1 MSADETDRLL
11 AGEPLGLNGY
21 DIRGTWRRPELL
33 VEETNDCPEFPLD
46 ALPSWL
52 GRYCESVSEVVQTP
66 HDLAGLLGL
75 SVLAV
80 CAAKRCRVA
89 VDPGW
94 TEPLNLYAV
103 AAMAASER
111 KSPVYSKMTAPIRR
125 HEAAAQLA
133 AAPQVAGADL
143 ERRVLAGRLAAA
155 EKSAVNSKLKKDRD
169 MGLSEA
175 KVLAD
180 ELARLPLLK
189 SPRLLADDVTPERL
203 AGLLSEQSGRMAVMS
218 SEGDIFATISGRYS
232 GGVGNYGVFLLGYSD
247 PLLKVDRVTRE
258 GFSVP
263 WPALTLALT
272 VQPPVVAECA
282 ADSRMQSRGLLGRFL
297 WAMPKSRVG
306 YRAVRDKAPQI
317 QGARDY
323 DEAITRLLNMAPDPF
338 QDDDQRWRLMH
349 LSAGA
354 RRLHLDLRRQIEP
367 RLAKHQDLAEIATW
381 AGKLAGNTA
390 RIMGLIHL
398 ATHIEHPEPWS
409 LEISTETAAAACRIA
424 RWAIPHA
431 EAALTPRILQHS
443 DAQHV
448 LEWLLQ
454 QPADV
459 LKQTDIHKG
468 ARRRGWTVKDHLE
481 PALHKLAERG
491 WIRLQDT
498 KKKGRGR
505 PAIIWTINPLARMP
519 VEAK

>member
-1 MSADETDRLL
+1 MMRDDTDRLL
-11 AGEPLGLNGY
+11 AGEPLTLNGY
-21 DIRGTWRRPELL
+21 DLRGTWRPPELL
-33 VEETNDCPEFPLD
+33 VEQTTDRPEFPLD

-133 AAPQVAGADL
+133 AAPQVAAADL

-155 EKSAVNSKLKKDRD
+155 EKSAVSSKLSRDRD
-169 MGLSEA
+169 LALQEA

-180 ELARLPLLK
+180 ELARLPLVK

-203 AGLLSEQSGRMAVMS
+203 AGLLSEQAGRMAVMS
-218 SEGDIFATISGRYS
+218 SEGDIFATIAGRYS

-247 PLLKVDRVTRE
+247 PLLKVDRVTRA
-258 GFSVP
+258 GFSVA

-272 VQPPVVAECA
+272 VQPSVVAECA
-282 ADSRMQSRGLLGRFL
+282 SDSRMQSRGLLGRFL

-306 YRAVRDKAPQI
+306 YRAVRDTAPEI
-317 QGARDY
+317 QGGRDY
-323 DEAITRLLNMAPDPF
+323 DEAITRLLSLTADPH
-338 QDDDQRWRLMH
+338 QDDDQRWRLMR

-367 RLAKHQDLAEIATW
+367 RLAPHQDLADISTW

-390 RIMGLIHL
+390 RIMGLLHL
-398 ATHIEHPEPWS
+398 AEHLEHPEPWT
-409 LEISTETAAAACRIA
+409 LEISTATAAAACRIA

-431 EAALTPRILQHS
+431 EAALTPTVLQHS

-454 QPADV
+454 QPADE
-459 LKQTDIHKG
+459 LSQSAIHKG
-468 ARRRGWTVKDHLE
+468 ARRRGWTVRDHLE
-481 PALHKLAERG
+481 PALAKLAERG
-491 WIRLQDT
+491 WIRRADPP
-498 KKKGRGR
+498 KAGRGR
-505 PAIIWTINPLARMP
+505 PSKRWAINPLARLP
-519 VEAK
+519 PEAK

>member
-1 MSADETDRLL
+1 VIQDDTDRLL
-11 AGEPLGLNGY
+11 AGQALDLSSY
-21 DIRGTWRRPELL
+21 DMRGTWRQPELL
-33 VEETNDCPEFPLD
+33 AEQTNSCPEFPLD

-52 GRYCESVSEVVQTP
+52 SRYCASVSEVVQTP

-80 CAAKRCRVA
+80 ASAKRCRVA
-89 VDPGW
+89 VNSSW
-94 TEPLNLYAV
+94 SEPLNLYAV

-111 KSPVYSKMTAPIRR
+111 KSPVYSKMTGPIRR
-125 HEAAAQLA
+125 HEAASQMLA
-133 AAPQVAGADL
+133 APHVAAAEL
-143 ERRVLAGRLAAA
+143 ERRVLAGRLAGA
-155 EKSAVNSKLKKDRD
+155 EKNAISGKTNRDRD
-169 MGLSEA
+169 LALGEA
-175 KVLAD
+175 KLLAD
-180 ELARLPLLK
+180 ELARLPIVK

-203 AGLLSEQSGRMAVMS
+203 AGLLSEQGGRMAVMS

-272 VQPPVVAECA
+272 VQPSVVAECA

-297 WAMPKSRVG
+297 WAMPQSRVG
-306 YRAVRDKAPQI
+306 FRAVRDNAPEI
-317 QGARDY
+317 QGGRDY
-323 DEAITRLLNMAPDPF
+323 DEAITTMLNMAPDPH
-338 QDDDQRWRLMH
+338 QDDDQNWRMMR
-349 LSAGA
+349 LSEGA
-354 RRLHLDLRRQIEP
+354 RRLHLDLRREIEP
-367 RLAKHQDLAEIATW
+367 RLAKHQDLSEIATW

-398 ATHIEHPEPWS
+398 AKHIHNPEPWR
-409 LEISTETAAAACRIA
+409 LDISKATAEAACRIA

-431 EAALTPRILQHS
+431 EAALTPTIIQHS
-443 DAQHV
+443 DALHV
-448 LEWLLQ
+448 LEWLLE

-459 LKQTDIHKG
+459 LTQTAIHKG

-481 PALHKLAERG
+481 PALGKLAERN
-491 WIRLQDT
+491 WIRVAD
-498 KKKGRGR
+498 KPKGGRGR
-505 PAIIWTINPLARMP
+505 PSKRWAINPLARCP
-519 VEAK
+519 EAK

>member
-1 MSADETDRLL
+1 MIQDDTDRLL
-11 AGEPLGLNGY
+11 AGKPLSASSY
-21 DIRGTWRRPELL
+21 DLRGTWRPPELL
-33 VEETNDCPEFPLD
+33 AEQTNSCPEFPLD

-94 TEPLNLYAV
+94 SEPLNLYAV

-111 KSPVYSKMTAPIRR
+111 KSPVYSKMTGPIRR

-155 EKSAVNSKLKKDRD
+155 EKCAVTGKLERDRALAL
-169 MGLSEA
+169 GEA
-175 KVLAD
+175 KMLAD

-258 GFSVP
+258 GFSVA

-272 VQPPVVAECA
+272 VQPSVVAECA

-297 WAMPKSRVG
+297 WAMPQSRVG
-306 YRAVRDKAPQI
+306 YRAVRDTAPQI

-323 DEAITRLLNMAPDPF
+323 DEAITRMLGMAPDPH
-338 QDDDQRWRLMH
+338 QDDDQRWRMMH
-349 LSAGA
+349 LSPGA

-398 ATHIEHPEPWS
+398 AEHIEHPEPWT
-409 LEISTETAAAACRIA
+409 LPISTATAAAACRIA

-431 EAALTPRILQHS
+431 EAALTPTILQHS
-443 DAQHV
+443 DALHV

-454 QPADV
+454 QPADI
-459 LKQTDIHKG
+459 LSQTEIHKG

-481 PALHKLAERG
+481 PALDKLAERG
-491 WIRLQDT
+491 WVRLEKP
-498 KKKGRGR
+498 KKGGRGR
-505 PAIIWTINPLARMP
+505 PSKRWAINPLARLP
-519 VEAK
+519 AEAK